1 VWTVGSFSE
10 ASKNVLSSEGGV
22 LRSLSECGVH
32 CTAFGG
38 FSDELC
44 CRAAVRTKDTAATSG
59 FLEKDTFLK
68 ATVLP
73 PTGLPNWN
81 ALIDVVMLYRLSSL
95 LDEVE
100 VKFLQGFRR
109 ADHVVSQMTRV
120 DKVQKSNPIFI

>member
-1 VWTVGSFSE
+1 VWTVGSFLE
-10 ASKNVLSSEGGV
+10 ASDNVLSSEGGM
-22 LRSLSECGVH
+22 LRECGVH

-81 ALIDVVMLYRLSSL
+81 ALIDVVMLYRLSL

-100 VKFLQGFRR
+100 VKFLQGFRQ
-109 ADHVVSQMTRV
+109 ADHV
-120 DKVQKSNPIFI
+120 KFHK